1 MEDFECII
9 HYWSKPDSFNFQT
22 SFQLFTEGYCKYEG
36 KLLENLEIPSGATG
50 CQLACQY
57 YNGDSPCDYFIYN
70 DGDKNCQFLSST
82 ARTCDL
88 IRGPPNP
95 PLENCAAPPTEPP
108 STFWINYTETWSS
121 NIVIHFVKI
130 NKPYYYYHIFYCYF
144 LDVHFKF

>member
-1 MEDFECII
+1 MILTKFI
-9 HYWSKPDSFNFQT
+9 HT

-95 PLENCAAPPTEPP
+95 PLENCREDP
-108 STFWINYTETWSS
+108 SKHIS
-121 NIVIHFVKI
+121 I
-130 NKPYYYYHIFYCYF
+130 NKLYQNCILHILKIRSFVCT
-144 LDVHFKF
+144 LL

>member
-1 MEDFECII
+1 MPGKNQIIRLKKHFLSTMEDFKYISY
-9 HYWSKPDSFNFQT
+9 YWSKTRFIQT

-95 PLENCAAPPTEPP
+95 PIENCAAPPTEPP
-108 STFWINYTETWSS
+108 STFWINHTETWSC
-121 NIVIHFVKI
+121 NLVINSMK
-130 NKPYYYYHIFYCYF
+130 
-144 LDVHFKF
+144 